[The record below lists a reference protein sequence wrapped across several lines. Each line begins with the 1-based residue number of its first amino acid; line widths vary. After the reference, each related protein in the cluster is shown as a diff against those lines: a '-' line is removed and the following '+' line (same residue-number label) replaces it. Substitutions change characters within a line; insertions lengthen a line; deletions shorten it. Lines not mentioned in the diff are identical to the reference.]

1 MPVFKI
7 SAKRKFDSGA
17 VKFAPG
23 MSVTVE
29 LSSQGASSC
38 WTGTPN
44 RRAIAQAFVRQYGI
58 SCPVDKFMNQ
68 VNNVNFDYEL
78 ISR

>member
-29 LSSQGASSC
+29 LSSQSASSC

-44 RRAIAQAFVRQYGI
+44 
-58 SCPVDKFMNQ
+58 
-68 VNNVNFDYEL
+68 
-78 ISR
+78 

>member
-7 SAKRKFDSGA
+7 SAKRKFDNGS

-29 LSSQGASSC
+29 LNAQSATTC

-44 RRAIAQAFVRQYGI
+44 RRAIAQAFVRQYDI
-58 SCPVDKFMNQ
+58 NCPVDKFMNQ